1 MNIVP
6 VRIICLMLLL
16 CPFFAK
22 AQDTLAWT
30 VKWEIAPL
38 VAPVWNVDAFGNLI
52 VSEKDNLRKFDS
64 TGTQKFMQSS
74 KHLGVI
80 SSIDPSNP
88 MKTLIF
94 SEQQQIIGYVDNTLS
109 KQQENIELSEFEL
122 SYVTLVATSGQPD
135 KFWAYDQ
142 DNSKIVLISRNE
154 QQRQRIENISGLL
167 GCKEIV
173 QLFEQENYLYLIDRQ
188 QGIYQF
194 DTYGTL
200 VFHWESV
207 GITWA
212 EIEGDYAYLLKKDN
226 LQILQLSNQNIVNVK
241 LPAADFVRFRKL
253 GNHFYFGTKDKIQKY
268 SLQIFN

>member
-1 MNIVP
+1 MNT
-6 VRIICLMLLL
+6 VRIRQILLIL
-16 CPFFAK
+16 WLLPAFAQ
-22 AQDTLAWT
+22 AQDTIAWEL
-30 VKWEIAPL
+30 KWEISPL
-38 VAPVWNVDAFGNLI
+38 VAPVWNVDPFGNLI

-64 TGTQKFMQSS
+64 TGTQKFVQSS

-80 SSIDPSNP
+80 SSIDPTNP

-109 KQQENIELSEFEL
+109 KQQENIELSDFEL

-142 DNSKIVLISRNE
+142 DNSKIVLISRNQ
-154 QQRQRIENISGLL
+154 QQRQRIENVSGLL
-167 GCKEIV
+167 GCKEII
-173 QLFEQENYLYLIDRQ
+173 QLFEQENNLYLIDRQ

-200 VFHWESV
+200 ISRWESV
-207 GITWA
+207 GINWA
-212 EIEGDYAYLLKKDN
+212 VIEGDYAYLLKKDN
-226 LQILQLSNQNIVNVK
+226 LQILQLSTQEIVNVR
-241 LPAADFVRFRKL
+241 LPAGELTRFRKL